1 MTITADTS
9 RPDLEEAMSHVLASL
24 RRLPSHWT
32 DRRAALHA
40 ELDALLTEHEALSQE
55 K

>member
-1 MTITADTS
+1 MTITADCT
-9 RPDLEEAMSHVLASL
+9 RAELEEAMAHVLASL

-32 DRRAALHA
+32 DKRAALHG
-40 ELDALLTEHEALSQE
+40 ELDALLTQHEALSQE